1 MQKKVVVIGFVCT
14 LIGIAITINFSQK
27 LDELGTYESINLLYM
42 LIGEGMAGL
51 GFIAFISGFFLRTN
65 DSNLSR

>member
-42 LIGEGMAGL
+42 LIGEGLAGL
-51 GFIAFISGFFLRTN
+51 GFVAFISGFFLRTN
-65 DSNLSR
+65 DGNLSR

>member
-1 MQKKVVVIGFVCT
+1 
-14 LIGIAITINFSQK
+14 
-27 LDELGTYESINLLYM
+27 M
-42 LIGEGMAGL
+42 LIGEGLAGL

>member
-14 LIGIAITINFSQK
+14 LIGIAITIYFSRK

-65 DSNLSR
+65 DANLSR